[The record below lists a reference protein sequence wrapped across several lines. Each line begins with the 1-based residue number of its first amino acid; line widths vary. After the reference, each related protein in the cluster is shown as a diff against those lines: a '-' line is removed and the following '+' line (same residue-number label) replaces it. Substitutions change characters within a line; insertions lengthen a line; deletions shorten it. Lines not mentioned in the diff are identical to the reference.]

1 MLFITSNISIA
12 DTEIEFSA
20 VRSQGPGGQNVNKVS
35 SAIHLRFNVRS
46 SSLPEIYQQRLL
58 KLSDHRITKEGVVV
72 IKAQRYRS
80 QDKNR
85 AEALQ
90 RLQALLQSV
99 THNPKIRRPTKP
111 TRGSQ
116 LRRMENKT
124 PQGKKKIMRSKPSL
138 DSRLQQAPYDR

>member
-12 DTEIEFSA
+12 DTEIDFTA

-35 SAIHLRFNVRS
+35 SAIHLRFDVRAS
-46 SSLPEIYQQRLL
+46 SMPEIYQERLL

-90 RLQALLQSV
+90 RLQDLLQSV
-99 THNPKIRRPTKP
+99 THNLKVRRATKP

-116 LRRMENKT
+116 LRRMDKKT
-124 PQGKKKIMRSKPSL
+124 QHGKKKTMRSTPNL
-138 DSRLQQAPYDR
+138 D

>member
-12 DTEIEFSA
+12 DTEIDFTA
-20 VRSQGPGGQNVNKVS
+20 VRSQGPGWQNVNKVS
-35 SAIHLRFNVRS
+35 SAIHLRFDVRAS
-46 SSLPEIYQQRLL
+46 SMPEIYQERLL

-90 RLQALLQSV
+90 RLQDLLQSV
-99 THNPKIRRPTKP
+99 THNPKVRRATKP

-116 LRRMENKT
+116 LRRMDKKT
-124 PQGKKKIMRSKPSL
+124 QHGKKKTMRSTPNL
-138 DSRLQQAPYDR
+138 D

>member
-1 MLFITSNISIA
+1 MLFITSRISIA
-12 DTEIEFSA
+12 DSDIEFSA
-20 VRSQGPGGQNVNKVS
+20 VRAQGPGGQNVNKVS
-35 SAIHLRFNVRS
+35 SAIHLRFDIRA

-58 KLSDHRITKEGVVV
+58 KLPDQRITKEGVVV

-85 AEALQ
+85 TEALQ

-99 THNPKIRRPTKP
+99 THDPKIRRPTKP

-116 LRRMENKT
+116 LRRMDKKSQ
-124 PQGKKKIMRSKPSL
+124 QGKKKLMRSKPSL
-138 DSRLQQAPYDR
+138 D

>member
-12 DTEIEFSA
+12 ETEIDFTA

-35 SAIHLRFNVRS
+35 SAIHLRFDVRAS
-46 SSLPEIYQQRLL
+46 SMPEIYQERLL

-90 RLQALLQSV
+90 RLQDLLQSV
-99 THNPKIRRPTKP
+99 THNPKVRRATKP

-116 LRRMENKT
+116 LRRMDKKT
-124 PQGKKKIMRSKPSL
+124 QHGKKKTMRSTPNL
-138 DSRLQQAPYDR
+138 D

>member
-12 DTEIEFSA
+12 DTDIDFTA

-35 SAIHLRFNVRS
+35 SAIHLRFDVRAS
-46 SSLPEIYQQRLL
+46 SMPEIYQERLL

-90 RLQALLQSV
+90 RLQDLLQSV
-99 THNPKIRRPTKP
+99 THNPKVRRATKP

-116 LRRMENKT
+116 LRRMDKKT
-124 PQGKKKIMRSKPSL
+124 QHGKKKTMRSTPNL
-138 DSRLQQAPYDR
+138 D

>member
-12 DTEIEFSA
+12 DTEIEFNA

-35 SAIHLRFNVRS
+35 SAIHLRFDIRAS
-46 SSLPEIYQQRLL
+46 SMPEICQQRLL
-58 KLSDHRITKEGVVV
+58 KLRDHRITKEGVVV

-90 RLQALLQSV
+90 RLQDLLQSV
-99 THNPKIRRPTKP
+99 THNPKVRRPTKP

-116 LRRMENKT
+116 LRRMDKKT
-124 PQGKKKIMRSKPSL
+124 QHGKKKTMRSKPNL
-138 DSRLQQAPYDR
+138 D

>member
-12 DTEIEFSA
+12 DTEIDFTA

-35 SAIHLRFNVRS
+35 SAIHLRFDVRAS
-46 SSLPEIYQQRLL
+46 SMPEIYQERLL

-72 IKAQRYRS
+72 IKAQRYRR

-90 RLQALLQSV
+90 RLQDLLQSV
-99 THNPKIRRPTKP
+99 THNPKVRRATKP

-116 LRRMENKT
+116 LRRMDKKT
-124 PQGKKKIMRSKPSL
+124 QHGKKKTMRSTPNL
-138 DSRLQQAPYDR
+138 D

>member
-1 MLFITSNISIA
+1 MLFITSRISIA
-12 DTEIEFSA
+12 DSDIEFSA
-20 VRSQGPGGQNVNKVS
+20 VRAQGPGGQNVNKVS
-35 SAIHLRFNVRS
+35 SAIHLRFDIRA

-58 KLSDHRITKEGVVV
+58 KLPDQRITKEGVVV

-99 THNPKIRRPTKP
+99 THDPKIRRPTKP

-116 LRRMENKT
+116 LRRMDKKT
-124 PQGKKKIMRSKPSL
+124 QQGKKKLMRSKPSL
-138 DSRLQQAPYDR
+138 D

>member
-12 DTEIEFSA
+12 DTEIDFTA
-20 VRSQGPGGQNVNKVS
+20 VRSTGPGVQKVSEVS
-35 SAIHLRFNVRS
+35 SAIHLRFDVRAS
-46 SSLPEIYQQRLL
+46 SMPEIYQERLL

-90 RLQALLQSV
+90 RLQDLLQSV
-99 THNPKIRRPTKP
+99 THNPKVRRATKP

-116 LRRMENKT
+116 LRRMDKKT
-124 PQGKKKIMRSKPSL
+124 QHGKKKTMRSTPNL
-138 DSRLQQAPYDR
+138 D

>member
-12 DTEIEFSA
+12 DTEIDFTA

-35 SAIHLRFNVRS
+35 SAIHLRFDVRAS
-46 SSLPEIYQQRLL
+46 SMPEIYQERLL

-80 QDKNR
+80 QDKNL

-90 RLQALLQSV
+90 RLQDLLQSV
-99 THNPKIRRPTKP
+99 THNPKVRRATQR

-116 LRRMENKT
+116 LRRMDKKT
-124 PQGKKKIMRSKPSL
+124 QHGKKKTMRSTPNL
-138 DSRLQQAPYDR
+138 D

>member
-12 DTEIEFSA
+12 DTEIDFTA

-35 SAIHLRFNVRS
+35 SAIHLRFDVRAS
-46 SSLPEIYQQRLL
+46 SMPEIYQERLL

-90 RLQALLQSV
+90 RLQDLLQSV
-99 THNPKIRRPTKP
+99 THNPKVRRSTKP

-116 LRRMENKT
+116 LRRMDKKT
-124 PQGKKKIMRSKPSL
+124 QHGKKKTMRSTPNL
-138 DSRLQQAPYDR
+138 D

>member
-12 DTEIEFSA
+12 DSEIEFSA

-35 SAIHLRFNVRS
+35 SSIHLRFDIRAS
-46 SSLPEIYQQRLL
+46 SFPEIYQQRLL
-58 KLSDHRITKEGVVV
+58 QLSDHRITKEAVVV

-116 LRRMENKT
+116 LRRMDKKAQ
-124 PQGKKKIMRSKPSL
+124 QGKKKIMRSKPSL
-138 DSRLQQAPYDR
+138 D

>member
-1 MLFITSNISIA
+1 MLFITSRISIA
-12 DTEIEFSA
+12 DSDIEFSA
-20 VRSQGPGGQNVNKVS
+20 VRAQGPGGQNVNKVS
-35 SAIHLRFNVRS
+35 SAIHLRFDIRT

-58 KLSDHRITKEGVVV
+58 KLRDQRITKEGVVV

-99 THNPKIRRPTKP
+99 THDPKIRRPTRP

-116 LRRMENKT
+116 LRRMDKKT
-124 PQGKKKIMRSKPSL
+124 QQGKKKLMRSKPSL
-138 DSRLQQAPYDR
+138 D

>member
-12 DTEIEFSA
+12 DSEIEFSA

-35 SAIHLRFNVRS
+35 SAIHLRFDIRAS
-46 SSLPEIYQQRLL
+46 SFPEIYQQRLL
-58 KLSDHRITKEGVVV
+58 QLSDHRITKEAVVV

-111 TRGSQ
+111 TRRSQ
-116 LRRMENKT
+116 LRRMDKKAQ
-124 PQGKKKIMRSKPSL
+124 QGKKKIMRSKPSL
-138 DSRLQQAPYDR
+138 D

>member
-12 DTEIEFSA
+12 DTEIDFTA

-35 SAIHLRFNVRS
+35 SAIHLRFDVRAS
-46 SSLPEIYQQRLL
+46 SMPEIYQERLL

-90 RLQALLQSV
+90 RLQDLLQSV
-99 THNPKIRRPTKP
+99 THNPKVRRATKP

-116 LRRMENKT
+116 LRRMDKKT
-124 PQGKKKIMRSKPSL
+124 QHGKKKTMRSTPNL
-138 DSRLQQAPYDR
+138 N

>member
-12 DTEIEFSA
+12 DTEIDFTA

-35 SAIHLRFNVRS
+35 SAIHLRFDVRAS
-46 SSLPEIYQQRLL
+46 SMPEIYQERLL

-90 RLQALLQSV
+90 RLQDLLQSV
-99 THNPKIRRPTKP
+99 THNPKVRRATKP

-116 LRRMENKT
+116 LRRMDKKT
-124 PQGKKKIMRSKPSL
+124 QHGKKKTMRSTPNL
-138 DSRLQQAPYDR
+138 D

>member
-1 MLFITSNISIA
+1 MLFITSRISIA
-12 DTEIEFSA
+12 DSDIEFSA
-20 VRSQGPGGQNVNKVS
+20 VRAQGPGGQNVNKVS
-35 SAIHLRFNVRS
+35 SAIHLRFDIRT

-58 KLSDHRITKEGVVV
+58 KLRDQRITKEGVVV

-99 THNPKIRRPTKP
+99 THDPKIRRPTKP

-116 LRRMENKT
+116 LRRMDKKT
-124 PQGKKKIMRSKPSL
+124 QQGKKKLMRSKPSL
-138 DSRLQQAPYDR
+138 D

>member
-90 RLQALLQSV
+90 RLKALLQSV
-99 THNPKIRRPTKP
+99 THNPKIRRLTKP

-116 LRRMENKT
+116 LRRMDKKT
-124 PQGKKKIMRSKPSL
+124 QQGKKKIMRSKPSL
-138 DSRLQQAPYDR
+138 D

>member
-1 MLFITSNISIA
+1 MLFITSRISIA
-12 DTEIEFSA
+12 DSDIEFSA
-20 VRSQGPGGQNVNKVS
+20 VRAQGPGGQNVNKVS
-35 SAIHLRFNVRS
+35 SAIHLRFDIRA

-58 KLSDHRITKEGVVV
+58 KLPDQRITKEGVVV

-90 RLQALLQSV
+90 RLQTLLQSV
-99 THNPKIRRPTKP
+99 THDPKIRRPTKP

-116 LRRMENKT
+116 LRRMDKKT
-124 PQGKKKIMRSKPSL
+124 QQGKKKLMRSKPSL
-138 DSRLQQAPYDR
+138 D

>member
-12 DTEIEFSA
+12 DTEIDFTA

-35 SAIHLRFNVRS
+35 SAIHLRFDVRAS
-46 SSLPEIYQQRLL
+46 SMPEIYQERLL

-85 AEALQ
+85 LEALS
-90 RLQALLQSV
+90 RL
-99 THNPKIRRPTKP
+99 KILIESAGFVAKSRRPTKP

-116 LRRMENKT
+116 LRRMDKKARH
-124 PQGKKKIMRSKPSL
+124 GKKKNMRAKPSL
-138 DSRLQQAPYDR
+138 D

>member
-12 DTEIEFSA
+12 DTEIDFTA

-35 SAIHLRFNVRS
+35 SAIHLRFDVRAS
-46 SSLPEIYQQRLL
+46 SMPEIYQERLL

-72 IKAQRYRS
+72 IKAKRYRS

-90 RLQALLQSV
+90 RLQDLLQSV
-99 THNPKIRRPTKP
+99 THNPKVRRATKP

-116 LRRMENKT
+116 LRRMDKKT
-124 PQGKKKIMRSKPSL
+124 QHGKKKTMRSTPNL
-138 DSRLQQAPYDR
+138 D